1 MQPTT
6 LFAQASQP
14 QNYHFFNKNNTIAVI
29 FINNNIF
36 LKNIHCKTFKEM
48 FLIYTEMRPSHKG
61 QPQLDISYTSH
72 Y

>member
-14 QNYHFFNKNNTIAVI
+14 QNYHFFNKKNTIAVI

-36 LKNIHCKTFKEM
+36 
-48 FLIYTEMRPSHKG
+48 
-61 QPQLDISYTSH
+61 
-72 Y
+72 

>member
-1 MQPTT
+1 MPAT

-36 LKNIHCKTFKEM
+36 
-48 FLIYTEMRPSHKG
+48 
-61 QPQLDISYTSH
+61 
-72 Y
+72 